1 MLSTNRER
9 AVATLIREG
18 ALHRA
23 DLARRLSVSRTTA
36 SNVVQDLVAEGLIE
50 VEDAP
55 GLKAKLSVSPQLG
68 VLVSV
73 VFQLTRT
80 TIAVGGMDGA
90 VLDVRDVAHAVHD
103 HGTARLATALDLARQ
118 MLAEAGAPTVRAV
131 HIAVN
136 TQVDVRTG
144 EVVGAGA
151 SAMWARTNPRRTFSE
166 ALQAPVKVEN
176 TARLLGLVEH
186 LAGTGGPSRNLLYL
200 HLGHGVTLGQI
211 LDGHIVQG
219 SRGGA
224 GEIGHMSIERD
235 GPACSCRSRGCLMQY
250 VGEVAVTARAQR
262 VLGDLATVEYVT
274 DRALAGDPDCRELV
288 AAIGA
293 DVGYALAN
301 VANLL
306 DPDVI
311 VLGGKLAAAGEL
323 LAEPV
328 REEILSHALPL
339 TTQQLV
345 VTTAAAT
352 ADPVAVAA
360 AGLRPP
366 VSDPELLEEI
376 VRSALR

>member
-1 MLSTNRER
+1 M
-9 AVATLIREG
+9 
-18 ALHRA
+18 
-23 DLARRLSVSRTTA
+23 
-36 SNVVQDLVAEGLIE
+36 
-50 VEDAP
+50 
-55 GLKAKLSVSPQLG
+55 
-68 VLVSV
+68 
-73 VFQLTRT
+73 
-80 TIAVGGMDGA
+80 
-90 VLDVRDVAHAVHD
+90 
-103 HGTARLATALDLARQ
+103 
-118 MLAEAGAPTVRAV
+118 
-131 HIAVN
+131 
-136 TQVDVRTG
+136 TG
-144 EVVGAGA
+144 
-151 SAMWARTNPRRTFSE
+151 
-166 ALQAPVKVEN
+166 
-176 TARLLGLVEH
+176 
-186 LAGTGGPSRNLLYL
+186 
-200 HLGHGVTLGQI
+200 
-211 LDGHIVQG
+211 
-219 SRGGA
+219 
-224 GEIGHMSIERD
+224 
-235 GPACSCRSRGCLMQY
+235 
-250 VGEVAVTARAQR
+250 
-262 VLGDLATVEYVT
+262 
-274 DRALAGDPDCRELV
+274 RALAGDPDCRELV

>member
-18 ALHRA
+18 SLHRA

-36 SNVVQDLVAEGLIE
+36 GNVVQDLVSDGLIE
-50 VEDAP
+50 VEDAR
-55 GLKAKLSVSPQLG
+55 GLKAKLRVSQRLG

-80 TIAVGGMDGA
+80 TVAVGSIDGIA
-90 VLDVRDVAHAVHD
+90 LAVRDVPHGVQD
-103 HGTARLATALDLARQ
+103 HGSTRLATALSLTRE
-118 MLAEAGAPTVRAV
+118 MLLEVESPTVRAA

-151 SAMWARTNPRRTFSE
+151 SAMWAETNPRRAFEQT
-166 ALQAPVKVEN
+166 LGAPVKVEN

-186 LAGTGGPSRNLLYL
+186 LAGTGGTSRNLLYL
-200 HLGHGVTLGQI
+200 HLAHGVTLGQI

-224 GEIGHMSIERD
+224 GEIGHMSIDRN

-250 VGEVAVTARAQR
+250 VGEVAITARAQE
-262 VLGDLATVEYVT
+262 VLGDLATVEYVA
-274 DRALAGDPDCRELV
+274 DRAAEGDQACQALV
-288 AAIGA
+288 ATIGA
-293 DVGYALAN
+293 DVGYALAG
-301 VANLL
+301 VSNLL

-311 VLGGKLAAAGEL
+311 VLGGKMASAGAL
-323 LAEPV
+323 LAESV
-328 REEILSHALPL
+328 HREINARALPL
-339 TTQQLV
+339 ATQNLV
-345 VTTAAAT
+345 VTTTSAT
-352 ADPVAVAA
+352 GDPAAVAT

-366 VSDPELLEEI
+366 VTDPELLEHI
-376 VRSALR
+376 VRTALS